1 MVYFGRAVFL
11 AVLLLP
17 AAQAAAEEFNCQ
29 YVWTTGKKS
38 GVGKDAMVQI
48 NGDKARWIF
57 SVFKDVSQPKLGMR
71 DEVWEYKV
79 LENNDTGVVAGH
91 AATNTLPRPPRAP
104 AAGPCHQPAGRV
116 LGGVHRPGYTLLSQV
131 SSPTARP
138 RSRQ

>member
-91 AATNTLPRPPRAP
+91 AATNTAEGS
-104 AAGPCHQPAGRV
+104 AGMEV
-116 LGGVHRPGYTLLSQV
+116 LVLNKTDGLLRLGQV
-131 SSPTARP
+131 RSDDVFSNIVARCDKK
-138 RSRQ
+138 